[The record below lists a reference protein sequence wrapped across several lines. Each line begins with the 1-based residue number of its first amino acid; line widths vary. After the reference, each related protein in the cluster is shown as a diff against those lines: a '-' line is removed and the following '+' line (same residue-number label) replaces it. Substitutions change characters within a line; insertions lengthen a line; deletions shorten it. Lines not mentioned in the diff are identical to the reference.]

1 MHKPGDWYRLEVE
14 CRCGGIPYALPTER
28 CEVADTIK
36 VIVVDDDTEDL
47 EMLAAL
53 LKAGTS
59 VPMEIKTAQSYD
71 DALGMMLGSDF
82 DVALIDHR
90 LGSKTGLDL
99 IRASR
104 AQGFTGAHV
113 LVTGFGSEAVDEE
126 ALTAGAAGY
135 IPKGELEPEP
145 LARMVR
151 YAASTARAN
160 ATEPARSTWTPRK
173 GDLALH
179 LALAKGS
186 TVREAASVAGISERT
201 VHRRMDEPGFLEE
214 VERLRSELRDR
225 ALDMAAR
232 DISEAR

>member
-1 MHKPGDWYRLEVE
+1 MARRGD
-14 CRCGGIPYALPTER
+14 PYALPTER
-28 CEVADTIK
+28 CEVADTIN
-36 VIVVDDDTEDL
+36 VIVVDDDAEDL
-47 EMLAAL
+47 GMLAAL
-53 LKAGTS
+53 LEAGTN
-59 VPMEIKTAQSYD
+59 VPMEIKVSQSYD
-71 DALGMMLGSDF
+71 DALSRMLDRDF
-82 DVALIDHR
+82 DVAVIDHR

-135 IPKGELEPEP
+135 IPKEELEPEP

-151 YAASTARAN
+151 YAASTARTNIA
-160 ATEPARSTWTPRK
+160 EPTKSTWTPRK

-186 TVREAASVAGISERT
+186 TVREAAVRCRYQRT
-201 VHRRMDEPGFLEE
+201 NCAPPDG
-214 VERLRSELRDR
+214 
-225 ALDMAAR
+225 
-232 DISEAR
+232 

>member
-1 MHKPGDWYRLEVE
+1 MTRRGD
-14 CRCGGIPYALPTER
+14 PYALPTER
-28 CEVADTIK
+28 CEVADTLK
-36 VIVVDDDTEDL
+36 VIVVDDDAEDL
-47 EMLAAL
+47 GMLAAL
-53 LKAGTS
+53 LEAGTN
-59 VPMEIKTAQSYD
+59 VPMEIKTSPSYD
-71 DALGMMLGSDF
+71 DALSRLVGHDF
-82 DVALIDHR
+82 DVAVIDHR
-90 LGSKTGLDL
+90 LGSQTGLDL

-104 AQGFTGAHV
+104 GQGFTGAHV

-135 IPKGELEPEP
+135 IPKEELEPEP

-151 YAASTARAN
+151 YAASTARASV
-160 ATEPARSTWTPRK
+160 AEPARSTWTPRK

-232 DISEAR
+232 DISETR